1 MFHFLF
7 SVKNWFC
14 RKDFESTF
22 LKSLF
27 TQTLRKILAWKKLLF
42 LLIHKLSGRK
52 LGEIPTL
59 TRNCEF
65 DFKLKSK
72 SQIFPA
78 NKVLEVGTVWNSPL
92 HILCAAMGPR
102 KTNVGRGPSGNIH

>member
-1 MFHFLF
+1 MK
-7 SVKNWFC
+7 SV
-14 RKDFESTF
+14 
-22 LKSLF
+22 F
-27 TQTLRKILAWKKLLF
+27 TQVLKKILVRKRLLF
-42 LLIHKLSGRK
+42 LFIHKLSGRK

-92 HILCAAMGPR
+92 HISCAAMGPR
-102 KTNVGRGPSGNIH
+102 KTNVGEGSEREYPLKNLFSLRTDSKSNS

>member
-1 MFHFLF
+1 MK
-7 SVKNWFC
+7 SVFI
-14 RKDFESTF
+14 
-22 LKSLF
+22 
-27 TQTLRKILAWKKLLF
+27 QTLRKILAWKNLLF
-42 LLIHKLSGRK
+42 LVIYKLSGRK

-78 NKVLEVGTVWNSPL
+78 NKVLEVGTVWNSPCIF
-92 HILCAAMGPR
+92 HAPRWGPER
-102 KTNVGRGPSGNIH
+102 QTSERGPSGNIHQKKIRFRLEPILNRILIFQI